1 MLQELEQDAL
11 KDMESLKSYIRE
23 GDDFLDKYV
32 ITLGDFLK
40 NAGIVGFRYMLESA
54 EAKENV
60 DFGITEDGQGLWLDM
75 NFALIADWTDMYFKA
90 CVQYFGPSTVYQ
102 GVLDRIERCLD
113 KIQTGKWNP
122 GKEEKEDLKFISDK
136 LLSNSYQAGF
146 ENIKNGIDMPEVYQ
160 TLKKDK
166 LNDKLETEKLEERLI
181 ELEKFLQYPKCRET
195 FIMKSV
201 VYTYINRFWS
211 GKCFLLRAN
220 AKKDMRELFEKDFS
234 EPFRKYLEADHK
246 KAKDL
251 CIDCGMPIGPKEKNS
266 IAFMNEVG
274 DDFTRKRS
282 AFWDCKVDAFLCPGC
297 AFIYALSPLGF
308 RLYANKFVFVNIN
321 NSIGALLDA
330 NSKIGR
336 IDQEGE
342 KTENKKYSQW
352 FAETIN
358 ILLRK
363 KQQELSNVQVI
374 LRGVSA
380 DDRYR
385 LSIIH
390 KKMLEIICE
399 SRVSDALTSLAK
411 SPFTKIKDNFV
422 NVHETVVMNLLQHRD
437 QYQLLNQLL
446 KENIK
451 EESKNFY
458 IFWVYE
464 IQLWTEIVLTYLDC
478 EERNEK
484 GKEISMTCGAMKKS
498 GADLR
503 KAIMTAKGMTSSEG
517 LRGIEYQLLNAL
529 AVRNVNKF
537 MDVVMR
543 LYSAYGSKRNEDG
556 HELLIP
562 TGFVQMLND
571 KQKFTEYGYA
581 FVMGLVG
588 SYEPKKEEA

>member
-282 AFWDCKVDAFLCPGC
+282 AFWDCKADAFLCPGC
-297 AFIYALSPLGF
+297 TFVYALSPLGF
-308 RLYANKFVFVNIN
+308 RLFANKFVFVNLN
-321 NSIGALLDA
+321 NNIRALLES
-330 NSKIGR
+330 NSKI
-336 IDQEGE
+336 DKDSANSEKAEGE
-342 KTENKKYSQW
+342 KYSQW
-352 FAETIN
+352 FAKTIN
-358 ILLRK
+358 ILLK
-363 KQQELSNVQVI
+363 EKMQEISNIQVI
-374 LRGVSA
+374 LRGIRA
-380 DDRYR
+380 EDRY
-385 LSIIH
+385 LLGIVHKSMLDII
-390 KKMLEIICE
+390 K
-399 SRVSDALTSLAK
+399 VSSVSKALQLLGK
-411 SPFTKIKDNFV
+411 FPYVKIRNEFV
-422 NVHETVVMNLLQHRD
+422 NAHETAVINLLQYRN

-446 KENIK
+446 KAAIEDDAF
-451 EESKNFY
+451 NFY
-458 IFWVYE
+458 ANWIYE
-464 IQLWTEIVLTYLDC
+464 IQLQSEIIYFI
-478 EERNEK
+478 EEEK
-484 GKEISMTCGAMKKS
+484 RKEIAMYTSMKRS
-498 GADLR
+498 GSDLR
-503 KAIMTAKGMTSSEG
+503 KAIMVSKGESSG
-517 LRGIEYQLLNAL
+517 DCLRGTEYQLLNAL
-529 AVRNVNKF
+529 SVRNVDKF
-537 MDVVMR
+537 MDVVLR
-543 LYSAYGSKRNEDG
+543 LYSSYGSQKNEKG
-556 HELLIP
+556 QQLLVP
-562 TGFVQMLND
+562 TGLVQMLGD
-571 KQKFTEYGYA
+571 QEKFTRYGYA
-581 FVMGLVG
+581 FVMGLEG
-588 SYEPKKEEA
+588 CYEKKEDKQS

>member
-40 NAGIVGFRYMLESA
+40 NAGMLESA

-282 AFWDCKVDAFLCPGC
+282 AFWDCKADAFLCPGC
-297 AFIYALSPLGF
+297 TFVYALSPLGF
-308 RLYANKFVFVNIN
+308 RLFANKFVFVNLN
-321 NSIGALLDA
+321 NNIRALLES
-330 NSKIGR
+330 NSKI
-336 IDQEGE
+336 DKDSANSEKAEGE
-342 KTENKKYSQW
+342 KYSQW
-352 FAETIN
+352 FAKTIN
-358 ILLRK
+358 ILLK
-363 KQQELSNVQVI
+363 EKMQEISNIQVI
-374 LRGVSA
+374 LRGIRA
-380 DDRYR
+380 EDRY
-385 LSIIH
+385 LLGIVHKSMLDII
-390 KKMLEIICE
+390 K
-399 SRVSDALTSLAK
+399 VSSVSKALQLLGK
-411 SPFTKIKDNFV
+411 FPYVKIRNEFV
-422 NVHETVVMNLLQHRD
+422 NAHETAVINLLQYRN

-446 KENIK
+446 KAAIEDDAF
-451 EESKNFY
+451 NFY
-458 IFWVYE
+458 ANWIYE
-464 IQLWTEIVLTYLDC
+464 IQLQSEIIYFI
-478 EERNEK
+478 EEEK
-484 GKEISMTCGAMKKS
+484 RKEIAMYTSMKRS
-498 GADLR
+498 GSDLR
-503 KAIMTAKGMTSSEG
+503 KAIMVSKGESSG
-517 LRGIEYQLLNAL
+517 DCLRGIEYQLLNAL
-529 AVRNVNKF
+529 SVRNVDKF
-537 MDVVMR
+537 MDVVLR
-543 LYSAYGSKRNEDG
+543 LYSSYGSQKNEKG
-556 HELLIP
+556 QQLLVP
-562 TGFVQMLND
+562 TGLVQMLGD
-571 KQKFTEYGYA
+571 QEKFTRYGYA
-581 FVMGLVG
+581 FVMGLEG
-588 SYEPKKEEA
+588 CYEKKEDKQS

>member
-282 AFWDCKVDAFLCPGC
+282 AFWDCKADAFLCPGC
-297 AFIYALSPLGF
+297 TFVYALSPLGF
-308 RLYANKFVFVNIN
+308 RLFANKFVFVNLN
-321 NSIGALLDA
+321 NNIRALLES
-330 NSKIGR
+330 NSKI
-336 IDQEGE
+336 DKDSANSEKAEGE
-342 KTENKKYSQW
+342 KYSQW
-352 FAETIN
+352 FAKTIN
-358 ILLRK
+358 ILLK
-363 KQQELSNVQVI
+363 EKMQEISNIQVI
-374 LRGVSA
+374 LRGIRA
-380 DDRYR
+380 EDRY
-385 LSIIH
+385 LLGIVHKSMLDII
-390 KKMLEIICE
+390 K
-399 SRVSDALTSLAK
+399 VSSVSKALQLLGK
-411 SPFTKIKDNFV
+411 FPYVKIRNEFV
-422 NVHETVVMNLLQHRD
+422 NAHETAVINLLQYRN

-446 KENIK
+446 KAAIEDDAF
-451 EESKNFY
+451 NFY
-458 IFWVYE
+458 ANWIYE
-464 IQLWTEIVLTYLDC
+464 IQLQSEIIYFI
-478 EERNEK
+478 EEEK
-484 GKEISMTCGAMKKS
+484 RKEIAMYTSMKRS
-498 GADLR
+498 GSDLR
-503 KAIMTAKGMTSSEG
+503 KAIMVSKGESSG
-517 LRGIEYQLLNAL
+517 DCLRGIEYQLLNAL
-529 AVRNVNKF
+529 SVRNVDEF
-537 MDVVMR
+537 MDVVLR
-543 LYSAYGSKRNEDG
+543 LYSSYGSQKNEKG
-556 HELLIP
+556 QQLLVP
-562 TGFVQMLND
+562 TGLVQMLGD
-571 KQKFTEYGYA
+571 QEKFTRYGYA
-581 FVMGLVG
+581 FVMGLEG
-588 SYEPKKEEA
+588 CYEKKEDKQS

>member
-160 TLKKDK
+160 TLKKDN

-282 AFWDCKVDAFLCPGC
+282 AFWDCKADAFLCPGC
-297 AFIYALSPLGF
+297 TFVYALSPLGF
-308 RLYANKFVFVNIN
+308 RLFANKFVFVNLN
-321 NSIGALLDA
+321 NNIRALLES
-330 NSKIGR
+330 NSKI
-336 IDQEGE
+336 DKDSANSEKAEGE
-342 KTENKKYSQW
+342 KYSQW
-352 FAETIN
+352 FAKTIN
-358 ILLRK
+358 ILLK
-363 KQQELSNVQVI
+363 EKMQEISNIQVI
-374 LRGVSA
+374 LRGIRA
-380 DDRYR
+380 EDRY
-385 LSIIH
+385 LLGIVHKSMLDII
-390 KKMLEIICE
+390 K
-399 SRVSDALTSLAK
+399 VSSVSKALQLLGK
-411 SPFTKIKDNFV
+411 FPYVKIRNEFV
-422 NVHETVVMNLLQHRD
+422 NAHETAVINLLQYRN

-446 KENIK
+446 KAAIEDDAF
-451 EESKNFY
+451 NFY
-458 IFWVYE
+458 ANWIYE
-464 IQLWTEIVLTYLDC
+464 IQLQSEIIYFI
-478 EERNEK
+478 EEEK
-484 GKEISMTCGAMKKS
+484 RKEIAMYTSMKRS
-498 GADLR
+498 GSDLR
-503 KAIMTAKGMTSSEG
+503 KAIMVSKGESSG
-517 LRGIEYQLLNAL
+517 DCLRGIEYQLLNAL
-529 AVRNVNKF
+529 SVRNVDKF
-537 MDVVMR
+537 MDVVLR
-543 LYSAYGSKRNEDG
+543 LYSSYGSQKNEKG
-556 HELLIP
+556 QQLLVP
-562 TGFVQMLND
+562 TGLVQMLGD
-571 KQKFTEYGYA
+571 QEKFTRYGYA
-581 FVMGLVG
+581 FVMGLEG
-588 SYEPKKEEA
+588 CYEKKEDKQS

>member
-282 AFWDCKVDAFLCPGC
+282 AFWDCKADAFLCPGC
-297 AFIYALSPLGF
+297 TFVYALSPLGF
-308 RLYANKFVFVNIN
+308 RLFANKFVFVNLN
-321 NSIGALLDA
+321 NNIRALLES
-330 NSKIGR
+330 NSKI
-336 IDQEGE
+336 DKDSANSEKAEGE
-342 KTENKKYSQW
+342 KYSQW
-352 FAETIN
+352 FAKTIN
-358 ILLRK
+358 ILLK
-363 KQQELSNVQVI
+363 EKMQEISNIQVI
-374 LRGVSA
+374 LRGIRA
-380 DDRYR
+380 EDRY
-385 LSIIH
+385 LLGIVHKSMLDII
-390 KKMLEIICE
+390 K
-399 SRVSDALTSLAK
+399 VSSVSKALQLLGK
-411 SPFTKIKDNFV
+411 FPYVKIRNEFV
-422 NVHETVVMNLLQHRD
+422 NAHETAVINLLQYRN

-446 KENIK
+446 KAAIEDDAF
-451 EESKNFY
+451 NFY
-458 IFWVYE
+458 ANWIYE
-464 IQLWTEIVLTYLDC
+464 IQLQSEIIYFI
-478 EERNEK
+478 EEEK
-484 GKEISMTCGAMKKS
+484 RKEIAMYTSMKRS
-498 GADLR
+498 GSDLR
-503 KAIMTAKGMTSSEG
+503 KAIMVSKGESSG
-517 LRGIEYQLLNAL
+517 DCLSGIEYQLLNAL
-529 AVRNVNKF
+529 SVRNVDKF
-537 MDVVMR
+537 MDVVLR
-543 LYSAYGSKRNEDG
+543 LYSSYGSQKNEKG
-556 HELLIP
+556 QQLLVP
-562 TGFVQMLND
+562 TGLVQMLGD
-571 KQKFTEYGYA
+571 QEKFTRYGYA
-581 FVMGLVG
+581 FVMGLEG
-588 SYEPKKEEA
+588 CYEKKEDKQS

>member
-146 ENIKNGIDMPEVYQ
+146 DNIKNGIDMPEVYQ

-181 ELEKFLQYPKCRET
+181 ELEKFLQHPKCRET

-234 EPFRKYLEADHK
+234 EPFRKYLEADYK
-246 KAKDL
+246 KVKDL

-282 AFWDCKVDAFLCPGC
+282 AFWDCKADAFLCPGC
-297 AFIYALSPLGF
+297 TFVYALSPLGF
-308 RLYANKFVFVNIN
+308 RLFANKFVFVNLN
-321 NSIGALLDA
+321 NNIRALLESNSKTDKDSA
-330 NSKIGR
+330 NSEKA
-336 IDQEGE
+336 EGE
-342 KTENKKYSQW
+342 KYSQW
-352 FAETIN
+352 FAKTIN
-358 ILLRK
+358 ILLK
-363 KQQELSNVQVI
+363 EKMQEISNIQVI
-374 LRGVSA
+374 LRGIRA
-380 DDRYR
+380 EDRY
-385 LSIIH
+385 LLGIVHKSMLDII
-390 KKMLEIICE
+390 K
-399 SRVSDALTSLAK
+399 VSSVSKALQLLGK
-411 SPFTKIKDNFV
+411 FPYVKIRNEFV
-422 NVHETVVMNLLQHRD
+422 NVHETAVINLLQYRN

-446 KENIK
+446 KAAIEDDAF
-451 EESKNFY
+451 NFY
-458 IFWVYE
+458 ANWIYE
-464 IQLWTEIVLTYLDC
+464 IQLQSEIIYFI
-478 EERNEK
+478 EEEK
-484 GKEISMTCGAMKKS
+484 RKEIAMYTSMKRS
-498 GADLR
+498 GSDLR
-503 KAIMTAKGMTSSEG
+503 KAIMVSKGESSG
-517 LRGIEYQLLNAL
+517 DCLRGIEYQLLNAL
-529 AVRNVNKF
+529 SVRNVDKF
-537 MDVVMR
+537 MDVVLR
-543 LYSAYGSKRNEDG
+543 LYSSYGSQKNEKG
-556 HELLIP
+556 QQLLVP
-562 TGFVQMLND
+562 TGLVQMLGD
-571 KQKFTEYGYA
+571 QEKFTRYGYA
-581 FVMGLVG
+581 FVMGLEG
-588 SYEPKKEEA
+588 CYEKKEDKQS

>member
-122 GKEEKEDLKFISDK
+122 GKEEKEDLKFINDK

-166 LNDKLETEKLEERLI
+166 LNDKQETEKLEERLI
-181 ELEKFLQYPKCRET
+181 ELEKFLQQPKCRET

-234 EPFRKYLEADHK
+234 EPFRKYLEVDHK

-282 AFWDCKVDAFLCPGC
+282 AFWDCKADAFLCPGC
-297 AFIYALSPLGF
+297 TFVYTLSPLGF
-308 RLYANKFVFVNIN
+308 RLFANKFVFVNLN
-321 NSIGALLDA
+321 NNIRALLESNSKTDKDSA
-330 NSKIGR
+330 NSEKA
-336 IDQEGE
+336 EGE
-342 KTENKKYSQW
+342 KYSQW
-352 FAETIN
+352 FAKTIN
-358 ILLRK
+358 ILLK
-363 KQQELSNVQVI
+363 EKMQEISNIQVI
-374 LRGVSA
+374 LRGIRA
-380 DDRYR
+380 EDRY
-385 LSIIH
+385 LLGIVHKSMLDII
-390 KKMLEIICE
+390 K
-399 SRVSDALTSLAK
+399 VSSVSKALQLLGK
-411 SPFTKIKDNFV
+411 FPYVKIRNEFV
-422 NVHETVVMNLLQHRD
+422 NAHETAVINLLQYRN

-446 KENIK
+446 KAAIEDDAF
-451 EESKNFY
+451 NFY
-458 IFWVYE
+458 ANWIYE
-464 IQLWTEIVLTYLDC
+464 IQLQSEIIYFI
-478 EERNEK
+478 EEEK
-484 GKEISMTCGAMKKS
+484 RKEIAMYKSMKRS
-498 GADLR
+498 GSDLR
-503 KAIMTAKGMTSSEG
+503 KAIMVSKGESSG
-517 LRGIEYQLLNAL
+517 DCLRGIEYQLLNAL
-529 AVRNVNKF
+529 SVRNVDKF
-537 MDVVMR
+537 MDVVLR
-543 LYSAYGSKRNEDG
+543 LYSSYGSQKNEKG
-556 HELLIP
+556 QQLLVP
-562 TGFVQMLND
+562 TGLVQMLGD
-571 KQKFTEYGYA
+571 QEKFTRYGYA
-581 FVMGLVG
+581 FVMGLEG
-588 SYEPKKEEA
+588 CYEKKEDKQS

>member
-282 AFWDCKVDAFLCPGC
+282 AFWDCKADAFLCPGC
-297 AFIYALSPLGF
+297 TFVYALSPLGF
-308 RLYANKFVFVNIN
+308 RLFANKFVFVNLN
-321 NSIGALLDA
+321 NNIRALLES
-330 NSKIGR
+330 NSKI
-336 IDQEGE
+336 DKDSANSEKAEGE
-342 KTENKKYSQW
+342 KYSQW
-352 FAETIN
+352 FAKTIN
-358 ILLRK
+358 ILLK
-363 KQQELSNVQVI
+363 EKMQEISNIQVI
-374 LRGVSA
+374 LRGIRA
-380 DDRYR
+380 EDRY
-385 LSIIH
+385 LLGIVHKSMLDII
-390 KKMLEIICE
+390 K
-399 SRVSDALTSLAK
+399 VSSVSKALQLLGK
-411 SPFTKIKDNFV
+411 FPYVKIRNEFV
-422 NVHETVVMNLLQHRD
+422 NAHETAVINLLQYRN

-446 KENIK
+446 KAAIEDDAF
-451 EESKNFY
+451 NFY
-458 IFWVYE
+458 ANWIYE
-464 IQLWTEIVLTYLDC
+464 IQLQSEIIYFI
-478 EERNEK
+478 EEEK
-484 GKEISMTCGAMKKS
+484 RKEIAMYTSMKRS
-498 GADLR
+498 GSDLR
-503 KAIMTAKGMTSSEG
+503 KAIMVSKGESSG
-517 LRGIEYQLLNAL
+517 DCLRGIEYQLLNAL
-529 AVRNVNKF
+529 SVRNVDKF
-537 MDVVMR
+537 MDVVLR
-543 LYSAYGSKRNEDG
+543 LYSSYGSQKNEKG
-556 HELLIP
+556 QQLLVP
-562 TGFVQMLND
+562 TGLVQMLGD
-571 KQKFTEYGYA
+571 HEKFTRYGYA
-581 FVMGLVG
+581 FVMGLEG
-588 SYEPKKEEA
+588 CYEKKEDKQS

>member
-166 LNDKLETEKLEERLI
+166 LNDKLETENLEERLI

-282 AFWDCKVDAFLCPGC
+282 AFWDCKADAFLCPGC
-297 AFIYALSPLGF
+297 TFVYALSPLGF
-308 RLYANKFVFVNIN
+308 RLFANKFVFVNLN
-321 NSIGALLDA
+321 NNIRALLES
-330 NSKIGR
+330 NSKI
-336 IDQEGE
+336 DKDSANSEKAEGE
-342 KTENKKYSQW
+342 KYSQW
-352 FAETIN
+352 FAKTIN
-358 ILLRK
+358 ILLK
-363 KQQELSNVQVI
+363 EKMQEISNIQVI
-374 LRGVSA
+374 LRGIRA
-380 DDRYR
+380 EDRY
-385 LSIIH
+385 LLGIVHKSMLDII
-390 KKMLEIICE
+390 K
-399 SRVSDALTSLAK
+399 VSSVSKALQLLGK
-411 SPFTKIKDNFV
+411 FPYVKIRNEFV
-422 NVHETVVMNLLQHRD
+422 NAHETAVINLLQYRN

-446 KENIK
+446 KAAIEDDAF
-451 EESKNFY
+451 NFY
-458 IFWVYE
+458 ANWIYE
-464 IQLWTEIVLTYLDC
+464 IQLQSEIIYFI
-478 EERNEK
+478 EEEK
-484 GKEISMTCGAMKKS
+484 RKEIAMYTSMKRS
-498 GADLR
+498 GSDLR
-503 KAIMTAKGMTSSEG
+503 KAIMVSKGESSG
-517 LRGIEYQLLNAL
+517 DCLRGIEYQLLNAL
-529 AVRNVNKF
+529 SVRNVDKF
-537 MDVVMR
+537 MDVVLR
-543 LYSAYGSKRNEDG
+543 LYSSYGSQKNEKG
-556 HELLIP
+556 QQLLVP
-562 TGFVQMLND
+562 TGLVQMLGD
-571 KQKFTEYGYA
+571 QEKFTRYGYA
-581 FVMGLVG
+581 FVMGLEG
-588 SYEPKKEEA
+588 CYEKKEDKQS

>member
-32 ITLGDFLK
+32 ITLGAFLQT
-40 NAGIVGFRYMLESA
+40 AGIVGLRYMLESA
-54 EAKENV
+54 EAKEKV
-60 DFGITEDGQGLWLDM
+60 DFGIPEDGQGLWLDM

-181 ELEKFLQYPKCRET
+181 ELEKFLQHPKCRET

-282 AFWDCKVDAFLCPGC
+282 AFWDCKADAFLCPGC
-297 AFIYALSPLGF
+297 TFVYALSPLGF
-308 RLYANKFVFVNIN
+308 RLFANKFVFVNLN
-321 NSIGALLDA
+321 NNIRALLESNSKTDKDSA
-330 NSKIGR
+330 NSEKA
-336 IDQEGE
+336 EGE
-342 KTENKKYSQW
+342 KYSQW
-352 FAETIN
+352 FAKTIN
-358 ILLRK
+358 ILLK
-363 KQQELSNVQVI
+363 EKMQEISNIQVI
-374 LRGVSA
+374 LRGIRA
-380 DDRYR
+380 EDRY
-385 LSIIH
+385 LLGIVHKSMLDII
-390 KKMLEIICE
+390 K
-399 SRVSDALTSLAK
+399 VSSVSKALQLLGK
-411 SPFTKIKDNFV
+411 FPYVKIRNEFV
-422 NVHETVVMNLLQHRD
+422 NVHETAVINLLQYRN

-446 KENIK
+446 KAAIEDDAF
-451 EESKNFY
+451 NFY
-458 IFWVYE
+458 ANWIYE
-464 IQLWTEIVLTYLDC
+464 IQLQSEIIYFI
-478 EERNEK
+478 EEEK
-484 GKEISMTCGAMKKS
+484 RKEIAMYTSMKRS
-498 GADLR
+498 GSDLR
-503 KAIMTAKGMTSSEG
+503 KAIMVSKGESSG
-517 LRGIEYQLLNAL
+517 DCLRGIEYQLLNAL
-529 AVRNVNKF
+529 SVRNVDKF
-537 MDVVMR
+537 MDVVLR
-543 LYSAYGSKRNEDG
+543 LYSSYGSQKNEKG
-556 HELLIP
+556 QQLLVP
-562 TGFVQMLND
+562 TGLVQMLGD
-571 KQKFTEYGYA
+571 QEKFTRYGYA
-581 FVMGLVG
+581 FVMGLEG
-588 SYEPKKEEA
+588 CYEKKEDKQS

>member
-1 MLQELEQDAL
+1 
-11 KDMESLKSYIRE
+11 ME
-23 GDDFLDKYV
+23 KYV

-40 NAGIVGFRYMLESA
+40 NAGIVGFHYMLETA
-54 EAKENV
+54 GARENI
-60 DFGITEDGQGLWLDM
+60 DFGHSEDDQALWVSMD
-75 NFALIADWTDMYFKA
+75 FAKNADWTDMYFKA
-90 CVQYFGPSTVYQ
+90 FIRYFGPFSTYQ
-102 GVLDRIERCLD
+102 GIKD
-113 KIQTGKWNP
+113 KIQICIEKIEAENWNP
-122 GKEEKEDLKFISDK
+122 GKQEKDDLKFINDK
-136 LLSNSYQAGF
+136 LQSNSYQAGF
-146 ENIKNGIDMPEVYQ
+146 ANIQKKIENPEIYEK
-160 TLKKDK
+160 LKKNKLSDK
-166 LNDKLETEKLEERLI
+166 LSAEELKNRLEELLDFI
-181 ELEKFLQYPKCRET
+181 NQPECSET
-195 FIMKSV
+195 FAMKSII
-201 VYTYINRFWS
+201 YTYINRFWN
-211 GKCFLLRAN
+211 GKCFLLRPN
-220 AKKDMRELFEKDFS
+220 AKKDMREVFEKDFS
-234 EPFRKYLEADHK
+234 EPFRKYLSADHK
-246 KAKDL
+246 KSKDL
-251 CIDCGMPIGPKEKNS
+251 CIDCGDPIGPKEKVS

-282 AFWDCKVDAFLCPGC
+282 AFWNCKVDAFLCPGC

-321 NSIGALLDA
+321 DSISTLLYA
-330 NSKIGR
+330 NHKKGR
-336 IDQEGE
+336 IDEEGE

-358 ILLRK
+358 ILLK
-363 KQQELSNVQVI
+363 EKQKELSNVQVI

-380 DDRYR
+380 DDRYV

-390 KKMLEIICE
+390 RRIIEIIRE
-399 SRVSDALTSLAK
+399 PRISDALTALAK
-411 SPFTKIKDNFV
+411 APVTKVRDNFI
-422 NVHETVVMNLLQHRD
+422 NIHETVVMNLLQHRE
-437 QYQLLNQLL
+437 QYQLLNCLF

-464 IQLWTEIVLTYLDC
+464 VQLWTELVVAYSSD
-478 EERNEK
+478 RDK
-484 GKEISMTCGAMKKS
+484 RREISMSCGAMKKS

-503 KAIMTAKGMTSSEG
+503 KAIMAAKGMTSSEG

>member
-166 LNDKLETEKLEERLI
+166 LKTEKLEERLI
-181 ELEKFLQYPKCRET
+181 ELEKFLQQPKCRET

-234 EPFRKYLEADHK
+234 EPFRKYLEADYK

-274 DDFTRKRS
+274 DDFTRKSS
-282 AFWDCKVDAFLCPGC
+282 AFWDCKADAFLCPGC
-297 AFIYALSPLGF
+297 TFVYALSPLGF
-308 RLYANKFVFVNIN
+308 RLFANKFVFVNLN
-321 NSIGALLDA
+321 NNIRALLESNSKTDKDSA
-330 NSKIGR
+330 NSEKA
-336 IDQEGE
+336 EGE
-342 KTENKKYSQW
+342 KYSQW
-352 FAETIN
+352 FAKTIN
-358 ILLRK
+358 ILLK
-363 KQQELSNVQVI
+363 EKMQEISNIQVI
-374 LRGVSA
+374 LRGIRA
-380 DDRYR
+380 EDRY
-385 LSIIH
+385 LLGIVHKSMLDII
-390 KKMLEIICE
+390 K
-399 SRVSDALTSLAK
+399 VSSVSKALQLLGK
-411 SPFTKIKDNFV
+411 FPYVKIRNEFV
-422 NVHETVVMNLLQHRD
+422 NVHETAVINLLQYRN

-446 KENIK
+446 KAAIEDDAF
-451 EESKNFY
+451 NFY
-458 IFWVYE
+458 ANWIYE
-464 IQLWTEIVLTYLDC
+464 IQLQSEIIYFI
-478 EERNEK
+478 EEEK
-484 GKEISMTCGAMKKS
+484 RKEIAMYTSMKRS
-498 GADLR
+498 GSDLR
-503 KAIMTAKGMTSSEG
+503 KAIMVSKGESSG
-517 LRGIEYQLLNAL
+517 DCLRGIEYQLLNAL
-529 AVRNVNKF
+529 SVRNVDKF
-537 MDVVMR
+537 MDVVLR
-543 LYSAYGSKRNEDG
+543 LYSSYGSQKNEKG
-556 HELLIP
+556 QQLLVP
-562 TGFVQMLND
+562 TGLVQMLGD
-571 KQKFTEYGYA
+571 QEKFTRYGYA
-581 FVMGLVG
+581 FVMGLEG
-588 SYEPKKEEA
+588 CYEKKEDKQS

>member
-1 MLQELEQDAL
+1 M
-11 KDMESLKSYIRE
+11 
-23 GDDFLDKYV
+23 

-282 AFWDCKVDAFLCPGC
+282 AFWDCKADAFLCPGC
-297 AFIYALSPLGF
+297 TFVYALSPLGF
-308 RLYANKFVFVNIN
+308 RLFANKFVFVNLN
-321 NSIGALLDA
+321 NNIRALLES
-330 NSKIGR
+330 NSKI
-336 IDQEGE
+336 DKDSANSEKAEGE
-342 KTENKKYSQW
+342 KYSQW
-352 FAETIN
+352 FAKTIN
-358 ILLRK
+358 ILLK
-363 KQQELSNVQVI
+363 EKMQEISNIQVI
-374 LRGVSA
+374 LRGIRA
-380 DDRYR
+380 EDRY
-385 LSIIH
+385 LLGIVHKSMLDII
-390 KKMLEIICE
+390 K
-399 SRVSDALTSLAK
+399 VSSVSKALQLLGK
-411 SPFTKIKDNFV
+411 FPYVKIRNEFV
-422 NVHETVVMNLLQHRD
+422 NAHETAVINLLQYRN

-446 KENIK
+446 KAAIEDDAF
-451 EESKNFY
+451 NFY
-458 IFWVYE
+458 ANWIYE
-464 IQLWTEIVLTYLDC
+464 IQLQSEIIYFI
-478 EERNEK
+478 EEEK
-484 GKEISMTCGAMKKS
+484 RKEIAMYTSMKRS
-498 GADLR
+498 GSDLR
-503 KAIMTAKGMTSSEG
+503 KAIMVSKGESSG
-517 LRGIEYQLLNAL
+517 DCLRGIEYQLLNAL
-529 AVRNVNKF
+529 SVRNVDKF
-537 MDVVMR
+537 MDVVLR
-543 LYSAYGSKRNEDG
+543 LYSSYGSQKNEKG
-556 HELLIP
+556 QQLLVP
-562 TGFVQMLND
+562 TGLVQMLGD
-571 KQKFTEYGYA
+571 QEKFTRYGYA
-581 FVMGLVG
+581 FVMGLEG
-588 SYEPKKEEA
+588 CYEKKEDKQS

>member
-1 MLQELEQDAL
+1 
-11 KDMESLKSYIRE
+11 MESLKSYIRE

-181 ELEKFLQYPKCRET
+181 ELEKFLQHPKCRET

-282 AFWDCKVDAFLCPGC
+282 AFWDCKADAFLCPGC
-297 AFIYALSPLGF
+297 TFVYALSPLGF
-308 RLYANKFVFVNIN
+308 RLFANKFVFVNLN
-321 NSIGALLDA
+321 NNIRALLESNSKTDKDSA
-330 NSKIGR
+330 NSEKA
-336 IDQEGE
+336 EGE
-342 KTENKKYSQW
+342 KYSQW
-352 FAETIN
+352 FAKTIN
-358 ILLRK
+358 ILLK
-363 KQQELSNVQVI
+363 EKMQEISNIQVI
-374 LRGVSA
+374 LRGIRA
-380 DDRYR
+380 EDRY
-385 LSIIH
+385 LLGIVHKSMLDII
-390 KKMLEIICE
+390 K
-399 SRVSDALTSLAK
+399 VSSVSKALQLLGK
-411 SPFTKIKDNFV
+411 FPYVKIRNEFV
-422 NVHETVVMNLLQHRD
+422 NVHETAVINLLQYRN

-446 KENIK
+446 KAAIEDDAF
-451 EESKNFY
+451 NFY
-458 IFWVYE
+458 ANWIYE
-464 IQLWTEIVLTYLDC
+464 IQLQSEIIYFI
-478 EERNEK
+478 EEEK
-484 GKEISMTCGAMKKS
+484 RKEIAMYTSMKRS
-498 GADLR
+498 GSDLR
-503 KAIMTAKGMTSSEG
+503 KAIMVSKGESSG
-517 LRGIEYQLLNAL
+517 DCLRGIEYQLLNAL
-529 AVRNVNKF
+529 SVRNVDKF
-537 MDVVMR
+537 MDVVLR
-543 LYSAYGSKRNEDG
+543 LYSSYGSQKNEKG
-556 HELLIP
+556 QQLLVP
-562 TGFVQMLND
+562 TGLVQMLGD
-571 KQKFTEYGYA
+571 QEKFTRYGYA
-581 FVMGLVG
+581 FVMGLEG
-588 SYEPKKEEA
+588 CYEKKEDKQS

>member
-201 VYTYINRFWS
+201 VYTYLNRFWS

-282 AFWDCKVDAFLCPGC
+282 AFWDCKADAFLCPGC
-297 AFIYALSPLGF
+297 TFVYALSPLGF
-308 RLYANKFVFVNIN
+308 RLFANKFVFVNLN
-321 NSIGALLDA
+321 NNIRALLES
-330 NSKIGR
+330 NSKI
-336 IDQEGE
+336 DKDSANSEKAEGE
-342 KTENKKYSQW
+342 KYSQW
-352 FAETIN
+352 FAKTIN
-358 ILLRK
+358 ILLK
-363 KQQELSNVQVI
+363 EKMQEISNIQVI
-374 LRGVSA
+374 LRGIRA
-380 DDRYR
+380 EDRY
-385 LSIIH
+385 LLGIVHKSMLDII
-390 KKMLEIICE
+390 K
-399 SRVSDALTSLAK
+399 VSSVSKALQLLGK
-411 SPFTKIKDNFV
+411 FPYVKIRNEFV
-422 NVHETVVMNLLQHRD
+422 NAHETAVINLLQYRN

-446 KENIK
+446 KAAIEDDAF
-451 EESKNFY
+451 NFY
-458 IFWVYE
+458 ANWIYE
-464 IQLWTEIVLTYLDC
+464 IQLQSEIIYFI
-478 EERNEK
+478 EEEK
-484 GKEISMTCGAMKKS
+484 RKEIAMYTSMKRS
-498 GADLR
+498 GSDLR
-503 KAIMTAKGMTSSEG
+503 KAIMVSKGESSG
-517 LRGIEYQLLNAL
+517 DCLRGIEYQLLNAL
-529 AVRNVNKF
+529 SVRNVDKF
-537 MDVVMR
+537 MDVVLR
-543 LYSAYGSKRNEDG
+543 LYSSYGSQKNEKG
-556 HELLIP
+556 QQLLVP
-562 TGFVQMLND
+562 TGLVQMLGD
-571 KQKFTEYGYA
+571 QEKFTRYGYA
-581 FVMGLVG
+581 FVMGLEEC
-588 SYEPKKEEA
+588 YEKKEDKQS